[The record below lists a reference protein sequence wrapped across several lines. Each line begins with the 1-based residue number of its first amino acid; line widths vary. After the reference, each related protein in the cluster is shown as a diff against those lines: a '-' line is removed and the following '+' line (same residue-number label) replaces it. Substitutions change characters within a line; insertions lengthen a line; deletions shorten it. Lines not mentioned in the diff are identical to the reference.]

1 MFTRH
6 WESTKGDKH
15 HQRKKTVSI
24 NQSHRLYGRVPFTA
38 GGYPDPIIVLTT
50 TTTTTTSTSTTT
62 TTTTTTQSP
71 PVTPP
76 RLAWT
81 SYYEDTSEGLSSNRA
96 DVAIVP
102 LEEQEGGHEEVEWG
116 SVVENGESPSLKDGT
131 IRLTGGRDDAEG
143 NVEVALECNLQ

>member
-1 MFTRH
+1 M
-6 WESTKGDKH
+6 
-15 HQRKKTVSI
+15 
-24 NQSHRLYGRVPFTA
+24 PFTA

-50 TTTTTTSTSTTT
+50 TTTTTTSTTT

-102 LEEQEGGHEEVEWG
+102 LEEQEGGHNEVEWG

-131 IRLTGGRDDAEG
+131 IRITGGRDDAEG
-143 NVEVALECNLQ
+143 NVEVALECHLK